1 VAGWLAGSGRTLW
14 DPDELSETD
23 IAKRARAGELVLVF
37 DGETAVACMYLQE
50 SDAPYWPEARD
61 GEALYVHRLAV
72 RRSHGGRG
80 VSRLLLEWAAS
91 EARRMGRPFVRLDT
105 EMRPALLALY
115 ENAGFRRVDPA
126 PIKIGTHIVVRFERI
141 V

>member
-1 VAGWLAGSGRTLW
+1 MWE
-14 DPDELSETD
+14 PDEISDAD
-23 IAKRARAGELVLVF
+23 IVARADAGELVLAR
-37 DGETAVACMYLQE
+37 DGQTAIACMYLQD
-50 SDAPYWPEARD
+50 SDARFWPEARD

-80 VSRLLLEWAAS
+80 VSRALLDWAAS
-91 EARRMGRPFVRLDT
+91 EARRMGRPFIRLDT

-126 PIKIGTHIVVRFERI
+126 PIKVGIHDVVRFERA